1 MTLIL
6 TQATILTALLIFGL
20 RVLNNTISTLRVALL
35 ARQERVLTTVLA
47 FFEALIFAIT
57 VGSVV
62 RDLSNVLNLGAYC
75 FGFALG
81 SYIGLR
87 LEARLITSYVSVH
100 VVMQSGGQELAAN
113 LREHGYGVTMTKGE
127 GLNGKVVMLRSVVER
142 RDARRIISLV
152 NETAPDAF
160 MSVEEARTVHRGYI
174 HPVRNQP
181 Y

>member
-1 MTLIL
+1 MTLVL
-6 TQATILTALLIFGL
+6 NEAAILTALFIFAL
-20 RVLNNTISTLRVALL
+20 RVLNNTLTTLRMSLL
-35 ARQERVLTTVLA
+35 TRQERVATTFLA

-62 RDLSNVLNLGAYC
+62 KDLSNILNLGAYC

-81 SYIGLR
+81 SYVGLR

-100 VVMQSGGQELAAN
+100 IVMQKSGHELAAK
-113 LREHGYGVTMTKGE
+113 LREHDFGVTITQGE
-127 GLNGKVVMLRSVVER
+127 GLNGNVAMLRSVVLR
-142 RDARRIISLV
+142 RDVQKVMLLV
-152 NETAPDAF
+152 TEFAPGAF
-160 MSVEEARTVHRGYI
+160 ISVEEARAVHRGHI